1 MLYEDKLIE
10 EPLNKYKLMKFL
22 ETKLDRVGLAS
33 VDIQRTPIMTRI
45 TLEVMNPARII
56 GRRGKFINEFTEMIK
71 KEFDIEN
78 PQISVIEVR
87 NPYLEPRMVAKKATR
102 YIETG
107 KKVRAVLHFMLREI
121 MRSGAIG
128 AEIVAAG
135 KIGAKGAR
143 AKRLRVSAGYIPK
156 AGEPTRLIKVA
167 HINANTKSGVIG
179 VLVRIAPP
187 GTVFPD
193 KKVETVALP
202 KVIESATEIVRRGR
216 GSEESGESE
225 KSGPRRGPPRG
236 PHRGPHRGPSRG
248 PPRGAPHRRR

>member
-22 ETKLDRVGLAS
+22 EKRLDRVGLAS

-56 GRRGKFINEFTEMIK
+56 GRRGKFINEFTEVIK
-71 KEFDIEN
+71 KEFEIEN

-128 AEIVAAG
+128 AEIVASG

-156 AGEPTRLIKVA
+156 AGEPTRLINEA

-193 KKVETVALP
+193 KKTEPVALP
-202 KVIESATEIVRRGR
+202 KVIESAREIVRRKR
-216 GSEESGESE
+216 EEEE
-225 KSGPRRGPPRG
+225 KSGGKRDAGPPRRGPSRRGPPRG
-236 PHRGPHRGPSRG
+236 
-248 PPRGAPHRRR
+248 RRR

>member
-22 ETKLDRVGLAS
+22 EKKLDRVGLAS

-56 GRRGKFINEFTEMIK
+56 GRRGKFINEFTEVIK

-121 MRSGAIG
+121 ILSRQVYIMTCVLAFGTMLLSRLLMRAIDQDLASQG
-128 AEIVAAG
+128 IVAYRVIMAG
-135 KIGAKGAR
+135 MSEQLAEFASRLSKSTSLCRIVGFADLGGKGEAPASFQSFPVLGSLSEIR
-143 AKRLRVSAGYIPK
+143 EIYDRTPFDLLVLPNALENRTGVSG
-156 AGEPTRLIKVA
+156 R
-167 HINANTKSGVIG
+167 
-179 VLVRIAPP
+179 
-187 GTVFPD
+187 FP
-193 KKVETVALP
+193 
-202 KVIESATEIVRRGR
+202 
-216 GSEESGESE
+216 
-225 KSGPRRGPPRG
+225 
-236 PHRGPHRGPSRG
+236 
-248 PPRGAPHRRR
+248 